1 VIGSVHRVIGP
12 NHRVREPDHDVREPD
27 HRVHDDV
34 CRVHDDVHR
43 VREDVRRDPNVIFK
57 NCRRTTYA
65 LFMTDVT
72 AVWLLIG
79 SAFVLFVLIL
89 VVVGRTSS
97 LQKRLLPLA
106 TSFGW
111 ESARSGWWNSIRGRW
126 RGMDVSLQ
134 HMGRN
139 KGVPERLQLTVKCAS
154 PARVIVKRRGGFLSK
169 PLTLFGPPIV
179 EPMNLANREQFW
191 IRSDEL
197 ALVERLFAR
206 AEVVPEL
213 DRNLIARFDVI
224 DLKPKQLRILRAI
237 DDSAVKKRFNRP
249 FIKFTRDYEL
259 IETIAAEEWKLA
271 VIIVEALGLRG
282 YEAA

>member
-1 VIGSVHRVIGP
+1 
-12 NHRVREPDHDVREPD
+12 
-27 HRVHDDV
+27 
-34 CRVHDDVHR
+34 
-43 VREDVRRDPNVIFK
+43 
-57 NCRRTTYA
+57 
-65 LFMTDVT
+65 MTDVT

-89 VVVGRTSS
+89 VVIGRTSS

-111 ESARSGWWNSIRGRW
+111 EGARSGWWNSIRGRW

-134 HMGRN
+134 HMGRY

-154 PARVIVKRRGGFLSK
+154 QARVIVKRRGGFLSK

-179 EPMNLANREQFW
+179 EPMNPALREQFW
-191 IRSDEL
+191 VRSDEL

-206 AEVVPEL
+206 AEVAPEL
-213 DRNLIARFDVI
+213 ERNVIARFDIV

-237 DDSAVKKRFNRP
+237 DDRAVKQHFNRP
-249 FIKFTRDYEL
+249 FLKFGRDYEL
-259 IETIAAEEWKLA
+259 IETIASEEWKLA
-271 VIIVEALGLRG
+271 VMIVEALGLRG

>member
-1 VIGSVHRVIGP
+1 VIGP
-12 NHRVREPDHDVREPD
+12 NHRVREPDHDVRETD

-34 CRVHDDVHR
+34 YR
-43 VREDVRRDPNVIFK
+43 VREDVHRDPNVIFK

-65 LFMTDVT
+65 RFMTDVT

-89 VVVGRTSS
+89 VVIGRMSS

-111 ESARSGWWNSIRGRW
+111 EGARSGWWNSIRGRW

-134 HMGRN
+134 HMGRQ
-139 KGVPERLQLTVKCAS
+139 KAVPERILLIVNTAS
-154 PARVIVKRRGGFLSK
+154 PARVMVKRRGGFMSK

-179 EPMNLANREQFW
+179 EPMNLANREEFW

-197 ALVERLFAR
+197 VFVVRLFGR
-206 AEVVPEL
+206 AEVAPEFE
-213 DRNLIARFDVI
+213 RNLIARFDEV

-237 DDSAVKKRFNRP
+237 DDGAVKKHFNRP
-249 FIKFTRDYEL
+249 FLAFRRDYEL
-259 IETIAAEEWKLA
+259 IETIASEEWRLA
-271 VIIVEALGLRG
+271 VIIVETLGLRG